1 MRKPGAAPKLRRA
14 RPADAPAL
22 RRMLRALM
30 THGGHPSSRPIS
42 AAELARHMG
51 GRRPDIEAV
60 IAERAGRAV
69 GMVLFFPWLSTWRGR
84 LNLYIQDLYIEP
96 AERGSGLGRRL
107 LAAAAREGRA
117 RGCGALLL
125 AVEISNEA
133 AEQFHR
139 RLGFGCL
146 EMERHWLL
154 PPEGVRALLR
164 RRGPGRGA
172 ARGNDS

>member
-1 MRKPGAAPKLRRA
+1 MRKLGATLKLRRA
-14 RPADAPAL
+14 RPGDAAAL

-107 LAAAAREGRA
+107 LA
-117 RGCGALLL
+117 
-125 AVEISNEA
+125 VETSNET
-133 AEQFHR
+133 AEQFYR

-146 EMERHWLL
+146 ETERHWLL